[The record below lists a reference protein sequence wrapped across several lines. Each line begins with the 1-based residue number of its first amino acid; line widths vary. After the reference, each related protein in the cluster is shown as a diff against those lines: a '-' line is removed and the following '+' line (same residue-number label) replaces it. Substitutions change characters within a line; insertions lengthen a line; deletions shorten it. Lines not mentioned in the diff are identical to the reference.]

1 MLQPLTGYEQTCKP
15 SSVFDSHLSRPHI
28 SIRLKPRHG
37 IKYAGPA
44 RVKTTPSV
52 SVLHQVGFTWPDGLP
67 PAGELLPRL
76 SILACN
82 EKLRQRFLSVA
93 LSLESPPPGVTRHPA
108 LRSSDFPRGQDCPRD
123 HLNYSQLLSYHF
135 SLEMSIRA
143 MKKLNRYPNSRTFV
157 NLHKNLMFFNNCAA
171 EKRKFPSLTGF

>member
-1 MLQPLTGYEQTCKP
+1 MESHRGITCKGDLTNKGAVVNPIQKIVLLQPLTGYEQTCKP

-108 LRSSDFPRGQDCPRD
+108 LWSSDFPHSCSSARPR
-123 HLNYSQLLSYHF
+123 LSGLLIKISIPYS
-135 SLEMSIRA
+135 R
-143 MKKLNRYPNSRTFV
+143 
-157 NLHKNLMFFNNCAA
+157 
-171 EKRKFPSLTGF
+171 